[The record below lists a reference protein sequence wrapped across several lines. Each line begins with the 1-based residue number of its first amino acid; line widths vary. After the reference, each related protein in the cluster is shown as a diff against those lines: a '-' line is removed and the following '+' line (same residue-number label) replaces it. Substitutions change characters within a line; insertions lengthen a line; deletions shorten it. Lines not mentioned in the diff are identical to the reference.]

1 MKLSTLALA
10 LTFTVAATQ
19 SFAKDVVLKPA
30 NANIETKACLTAAN
44 EGYGPALRFI
54 RKSGFDA
61 DEFSASVRCNGE
73 SLRSFAHMYNNTT
86 AKASVK
92 TVALVAKNED
102 TASKACLAAI
112 SVGADQALAQYQLE
126 GENIICNNKQI
137 SDFAREY
144 RTDNVVVRSFSE

>member
-19 SFAKDVVLKPA
+19 SFAKDIVFKPA

-44 EGYGPALRFI
+44 EGYAPALRFI
-54 RKSGFDA
+54 RKSGFNA

-73 SLRSFAHMYNNTT
+73 SLRTFAHMFRNTEANT
-86 AKASVK
+86 ESK
-92 TVALVAKNED
+92 TITLVAKNED

-112 SVGADQALAQYQLE
+112 TVGANKALAQYQLK
-126 GENIICNNKQI
+126 GENIICNHKQI

-144 RTDNVVVRSFSE
+144 RTNNVVVRSISE